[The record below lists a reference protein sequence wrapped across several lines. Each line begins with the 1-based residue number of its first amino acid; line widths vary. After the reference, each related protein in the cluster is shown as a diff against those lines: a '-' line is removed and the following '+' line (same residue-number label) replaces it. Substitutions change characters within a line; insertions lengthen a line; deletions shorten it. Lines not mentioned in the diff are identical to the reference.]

1 MKVFN
6 SIVAVALAQRNF
18 QADQTEET
26 QLGARRYN
34 DLLKMVK
41 NYNPEFDE
49 RKYWAYGCQCLILG
63 DRPMSDMGHGK
74 PIDGLDVQCHKY
86 KQCQKC
92 VRKEFG
98 SECIGEFVKYNWS
111 VKSRNKEAYCENAAG
126 TCARALCECDLD
138 FAKKLTEDL
147 VSVFNPD
154 YHLFYSTTGWNPEE
168 SCEKGSGS
176 SRPECCGPDDGPK
189 YIFNSLKK
197 QCCADHSIKKTC
209 PAY

>member
-6 SIVAVALAQRNF
+6 SIVAVTLAQRTF
-18 QADQTEET
+18 QTEET

-41 NYNPEFDE
+41 NYNPDFDE

-63 DRPMSDMGHGK
+63 DRPMSEMGHGK
-74 PIDGLDVQCHKY
+74 PIDQLDVSCHKY

-98 SECIGEFVKYNWS
+98 SECIGEFVKYSWGT
-111 VKSRNKEAYCENAAG
+111 RRREAYCEDAVG

-138 FAKKLTEDL
+138 FSKKLTPEL
-147 VSVFNPD
+147 VSVFDPE
-154 YHLFYSTTGWNPEE
+154 YHLFYTTTGWNPEE
-168 SCEKGSGS
+168 SCEKGNGV

-189 YIFNSLKK
+189 YIYNSLSK
-197 QCCADHSIKKTC
+197 QCCADYSIKKTC